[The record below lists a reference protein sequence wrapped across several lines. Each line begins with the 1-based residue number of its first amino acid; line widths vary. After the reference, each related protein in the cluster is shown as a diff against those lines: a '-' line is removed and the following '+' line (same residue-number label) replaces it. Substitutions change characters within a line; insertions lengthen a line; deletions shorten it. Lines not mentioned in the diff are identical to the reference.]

1 MGDGLFDPHH
11 HAAVHPNPE
20 GARNNESGRGRFLSQ
35 LRDDSFFHVGA
46 PVVLVKQADDT
57 AIVVDDLVA
66 IIPTEL
72 ARVQPVH
79 GENVALKAE
88 FKTRLRQL
96 PVAEEK
102 VVNPLVAIAMGRQFR
117 QSTVHVLDHFIEVF
131 QHASGRPVSRSR
143 TADRTVDKARER
155 IRTAGQLE
163 PLGIGRVIAEAHF
176 VRFLHDMEML
186 IKRLLEK
193 ITLEEDIPHVCKQH
207 AVVRRTVLFR
217 KTPPSCESPEDAM
230 VKELDGS

>member
-46 PVVLVKQADDT
+46 PVVLVKQADDA

-88 FKTRLRQL
+88 FKTRLR
-96 PVAEEK
+96 
-102 VVNPLVAIAMGRQFR
+102 
-117 QSTVHVLDHFIEVF
+117 
-131 QHASGRPVSRSR
+131 
-143 TADRTVDKARER
+143 
-155 IRTAGQLE
+155 
-163 PLGIGRVIAEAHF
+163 
-176 VRFLHDMEML
+176 
-186 IKRLLEK
+186 
-193 ITLEEDIPHVCKQH
+193 
-207 AVVRRTVLFR
+207 
-217 KTPPSCESPEDAM
+217 
-230 VKELDGS
+230 